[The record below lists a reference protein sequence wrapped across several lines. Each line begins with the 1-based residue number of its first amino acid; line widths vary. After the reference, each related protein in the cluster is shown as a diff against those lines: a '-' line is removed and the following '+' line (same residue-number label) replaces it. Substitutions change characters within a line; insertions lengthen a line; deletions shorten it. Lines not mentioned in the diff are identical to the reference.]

1 MTFFVGH
8 TGIVRLQ
15 RNASNSFP
23 AVVSPEDVNTTL
35 NRFSFENSEDNLIT
49 GDLIEI
55 STTDARGI
63 DFLPSSFWGL
73 PEGLVTQERLST
85 LIM

>member
-8 TGIVRLQ
+8 SGAIKLQ
-15 RNASNSFP
+15 RNTDATFS
-23 AVVSPEDVNTTL
+23 ALISPEDVNTTL

-55 STTDARGI
+55 STEDARGLA
-63 DFLPSSFWGL
+63 FLPSSFW
-73 PEGLVTQERLST
+73 VFLSR
-85 LIM
+85 